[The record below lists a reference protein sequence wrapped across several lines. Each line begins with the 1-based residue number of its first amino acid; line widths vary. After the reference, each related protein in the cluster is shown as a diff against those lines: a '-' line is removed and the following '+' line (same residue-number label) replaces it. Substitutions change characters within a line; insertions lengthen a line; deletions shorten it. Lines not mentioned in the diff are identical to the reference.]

1 MISVAVCTRNRA
13 HLLKNTLVSLNRM
26 EKASELAWELL
37 IIDNASTDD
46 TRAIAGD
53 FSSTLPLRY
62 IVEPV
67 PGLSRARNRA
77 VREFKG
83 DYLVWTDDDVRV
95 ERDWLLA
102 YSEAFRKRPHAAVFG
117 GPIRPEFEASPPA
130 WLVEMLPEVASAYA
144 VRDIFAGARELSLP
158 GPVPLGANYAIH
170 GDMQREYLYDVELGF
185 SPSRPNL
192 RGEETQVIRSILESG
207 HTGWWVPEAGVR
219 HWIPRERQTV
229 KYLWLYYFGEGQR
242 RALGGYDREHP
253 LILGRPRWLWRQI
266 VERPLRLGFAVIRGD
281 RKQIGRELR
290 RSAVSWGMLL
300 EVP

>member
-13 HLLKNTLVSLNRM
+13 HLLKDTLTSLQRM

-46 TRAIAGD
+46 TQAIAAG
-53 FSSTLPLRY
+53 FSSNLPLRY

-77 VREFKG
+77 VRVFEG

-95 ERDWLLA
+95 EKDWLLA
-102 YSEAFRKRPHAAVFG
+102 YDEAFRHQPHAAVFG
-117 GPIRPEFEASPPA
+117 GPIRPEFEASPPT

-144 VRDIFAGARELSLP
+144 VRDLFTEARELSLP
-158 GPVPLGANYAIH
+158 GAVPYGANYAIR
-170 GDMQREYLYDVELGF
+170 GDLQREYRYDVALGF
-185 SPSRPNL
+185 SPSQPNI

-219 HWIPRERQTV
+219 HWIPRDRQTV
-229 KYLWLYYFGEGQR
+229 KYLWLYYFGQGQR
-242 RALGGYDREHP
+242 RALEGYDNEDP
-253 LILGRPRWLWRQI
+253 LVFGRPRWLWRQI
-266 VERPLRLGFAVIRGD
+266 VERPLRMGYAAIRGD
-281 RKQIGRELR
+281 TKQVGHELR
-290 RSAVSWGMLL
+290 RSAINWGMLL
-300 EVP
+300 GVQ